1 MKKLLALLL
10 VAVLALS
17 LMTACGDGGTENT
30 TANQT
35 SSTDVTD
42 DVASN
47 GDFVPEELPAT
58 NGDLTY
64 DYGDLPASDGD
75 LDG

>member
-17 LMTACGDGGTENT
+17 LMTACGDGDTENT

-64 DYGDLPASDGD
+64 DYSDLPASDGD